1 MIWVNGNFRY
11 VLLWVSCNLEQ
22 GNILSKQSLKKESN
36 FFQWDSWNDSTSARK
51 RSRFLW
57 CFRQVLLKT
66 NMMWILV
73 AKVPVTSCMNVP
85 SLLGIVICP
94 SVATCWG
101 CLHPLLWRPWS
112 NRYHC
117 VCLVMFLPG
126 CVPGWSCLDVQPLT
140 FLSPGV
146 SWAKQTKPRFWVVLG
161 LLDN

>member
-1 MIWVNGNFRY
+1 MRFLKWFNKCKEAIQVF
-11 VLLWVSCNLEQ
+11 VMLPASTFEDEHDVDSCRQ
-22 GNILSKQSLKKESN
+22 
-36 FFQWDSWNDSTSARK
+36 STSYQLYECAI
-51 RSRFLW
+51 
-57 CFRQVLLKT
+57 T
-66 NMMWILV
+66 
-73 AKVPVTSCMNVP
+73 

-117 VCLVMFLPG
+117 VCFVMFLPG

-161 LLDN
+161 LLIRCQKGYKRVQLGKYLASVLAIPLPATL